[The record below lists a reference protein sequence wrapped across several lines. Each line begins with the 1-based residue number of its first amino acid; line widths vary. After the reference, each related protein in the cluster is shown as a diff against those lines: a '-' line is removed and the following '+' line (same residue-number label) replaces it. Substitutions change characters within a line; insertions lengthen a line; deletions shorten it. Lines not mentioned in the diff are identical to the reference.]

1 MRKHSYEKYQSYEE
15 YANDMKRIEMEIA
28 LDKIKSGKSIEEVL
42 ISYSKRLTDKLIH
55 PIIVSMK
62 KNSLSN
68 YDPEKSRE
76 EYFKKFKGDG
86 PKADHVQND

>member
-1 MRKHSYEKYQSYEE
+1 MRQNSYEKYQSYEE
-15 YANDMKRIEMEIA
+15 YAKDMESIEQKIA
-28 LDKIKSGKSIEEVL
+28 IKKIKNGENVEDVL
-42 ISYSKRLTDKLIH
+42 NSYSKRLTDKLIH

-76 EYFKKFKGDG
+76 EYFEKFKGIG